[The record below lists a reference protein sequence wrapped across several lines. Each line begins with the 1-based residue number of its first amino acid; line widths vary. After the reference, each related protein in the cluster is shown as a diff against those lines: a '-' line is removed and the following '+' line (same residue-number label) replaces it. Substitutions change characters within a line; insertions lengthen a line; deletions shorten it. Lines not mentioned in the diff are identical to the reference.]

1 MEYRS
6 RKGKKDFYD
15 VNSARGNSSRVRTN
29 LDAGQNTNR
38 ERGD

>member
-6 RKGKKDFYD
+6 RKGKKDFYE
-15 VNSARGNSSRVRTN
+15 VGSGRGNSSRARNHDLV
-29 LDAGQNTNR
+29 LNTNR

>member
-15 VNSARGNSSRVRTN
+15 INSARGISSRARTN
-29 LDAGQNTNR
+29 RDGGLTTNR